1 MKEPDLETILMMQ
14 INDALN
20 RGSKIIWQGTNLV
33 RVGRFTAL
41 NTEGEYIPF
50 DILELGR
57 TLRKQKVI

>member
-1 MKEPDLETILMMQ
+1 MKEPDFETILMMQ

-20 RGSKIIWQGTNLV
+20 RGIQIEINKQSIV

-50 DILELGR
+50 DILELAR